1 MKQIRKWVQLLV
13 VMAVVMMMGVNA
25 QAAAKINKTSAILI
39 KGQKL
44 TLKIKGTKKKVKWTS
59 SKPKIAAVSSKGTVK
74 AKAKG
79 STVIKAKV
87 GKKTF
92 KCKIKVETP
101 KLNKT
106 SGVFTAGYKY
116 KLKVKGTTQKVTWK
130 SSDKTIVVVSKS
142 GVIRGKKAG
151 EATVTAKIGKKAYK
165 CAITIEQPSIS
176 NESLS
181 LFKGNT
187 WELEMNGTVRD
198 AIWWSEDESIA
209 TVDEGL
215 VTAVG
220 VGSTRIIAQVGNTYT
235 YPCTVNVSNPVQAV
249 SLMVTAVGVGSTRII
264 AQVGNTYTYPCTVNV
279 SNPVQAVSL
288 DRTDITLTEGET
300 YTLSASYSPA
310 DAQGDKTVHWSSSD
324 ETVAKVGSSGKVTA
338 RKAGTARITAQIG
351 SKAASCIVRV
361 VKYEPNMKDYYAR
374 VISYLQTKGKT
385 NGSGAH
391 FIEASE
397 TISGRTVT
405 YAVLYA
411 GTAHQLSL
419 TMTSTSDS
427 AKTGLTMMVNVLESA
442 YVDPAFTIVYTSSNS
457 GFQSKARIEAS
468 SYTGEDNVEFE
479 LVKAQ
484 KMTPSDSFIQST
496 SNSELKKAFTG
507 WAALLSGRI
516 GVPIQNLGFYAYSGA
531 VA

>member
-181 LFKGNT
+181 LFKGNN
-187 WELEMNGTVRD
+187 WRLEMNGTVRD
-198 AIWWSEDESIA
+198 ALWWSEDESIA

-249 SLMVTAVGVGSTRII
+249 SL
-264 AQVGNTYTYPCTVNV
+264 N
-279 SNPVQAVSL
+279 
-288 DRTDITLTEGET
+288 RTDITLTEGET

>member
-181 LFKGNT
+181 LFKGNN
-187 WELEMNGTVRD
+187 WRLEMNGTVRD
-198 AIWWSEDESIA
+198 ALWWSEDERIA

-215 VTAVG
+215 
-220 VGSTRIIAQVGNTYT
+220 
-235 YPCTVNVSNPVQAV
+235 
-249 SLMVTAVGVGSTRII
+249 VTAVGVGSTRII

>member
-1 MKQIRKWVQLLV
+1 MKQFRKWIQLLV
-13 VMAVVMMMGVNA
+13 VMAAVMMMGLNA
-25 QAAAKINKTSAILI
+25 HAAAKINKTSAILI

-181 LFKGNT
+181 LFKGNN
-187 WELEMNGTVRD
+187 WRLEMNGTVRD
-198 AIWWSEDESIA
+198 ALWWSEDESIA

-215 VTAVG
+215 
-220 VGSTRIIAQVGNTYT
+220 
-235 YPCTVNVSNPVQAV
+235 
-249 SLMVTAVGVGSTRII
+249 VTAVGVGSTRII

-338 RKAGTARITAQIG
+338 KKAGTARITAQIG
-351 SKAASCIVRV
+351 ATTASCIVRV

-385 NGSGAH
+385 NSSGAH

-507 WAALLSGRI
+507 WAALLSSRT

>member
-215 VTAVG
+215 
-220 VGSTRIIAQVGNTYT
+220 
-235 YPCTVNVSNPVQAV
+235 
-249 SLMVTAVGVGSTRII
+249 VTAVGVGSTRII

>member
-1 MKQIRKWVQLLV
+1 
-13 VMAVVMMMGVNA
+13 MMGLNA
-25 QAAAKINKTSAILI
+25 HAAAKINKTSAILI

-249 SLMVTAVGVGSTRII
+249 SL
-264 AQVGNTYTYPCTVNV
+264 N
-279 SNPVQAVSL
+279 
-288 DRTDITLTEGET
+288 RTDITLTEGET

>member
-1 MKQIRKWVQLLV
+1 MKQFRKWIQLLV
-13 VMAVVMMMGVNA
+13 VMAAVMMMGLNA
-25 QAAAKINKTSAILI
+25 HAAAKINKTSAILI

-181 LFKGNT
+181 LFKGNN
-187 WELEMNGTVRD
+187 WRLEMNGTVRD
-198 AIWWSEDESIA
+198 ALWWSEDESIA

-215 VTAVG
+215 
-220 VGSTRIIAQVGNTYT
+220 
-235 YPCTVNVSNPVQAV
+235 
-249 SLMVTAVGVGSTRII
+249 VTAVGVGSTRII

-468 SYTGEDNVEFE
+468 NYTGEDNVEFE

>member
-1 MKQIRKWVQLLV
+1 MKQFRKWIQLLV
-13 VMAVVMMMGVNA
+13 VMAAVMMMGLNA
-25 QAAAKINKTSAILI
+25 HAAAKINKTSAILI

-181 LFKGNT
+181 LFKGNN
-187 WELEMNGTVRD
+187 WRLEMNGTVRD
-198 AIWWSEDESIA
+198 ALWWSEDESIA

-249 SLMVTAVGVGSTRII
+249 SL
-264 AQVGNTYTYPCTVNV
+264 N
-279 SNPVQAVSL
+279 
-288 DRTDITLTEGET
+288 RTDITLTEGET

>member
-249 SLMVTAVGVGSTRII
+249 SL
-264 AQVGNTYTYPCTVNV
+264 N
-279 SNPVQAVSL
+279 
-288 DRTDITLTEGET
+288 RTDITLTEGET